1 MNGYTPFSIYIPF
14 IDSITFIRRQ
24 GEGFKLRLLRSV
36 SEYLVKDWW
45 WAMIYTR
52 SASRRGKSL
61 MWAKLCLYYRFALK
75 IPNSEPIPEYSV
87 EFFFFLFLSKV
98 SAGANRNCVVTSSWG
113 IQSCVWHIT
122 PVMSRQSA

>member
-1 MNGYTPFSIYIPF
+1 M
-14 IDSITFIRRQ
+14 
-24 GEGFKLRLLRSV
+24 
-36 SEYLVKDWW
+36 
-45 WAMIYTR
+45 
-52 SASRRGKSL
+52 GKSL

-87 EFFFFLFLSKV
+87 KFFFFLFLSKV

-113 IQSCVWHIT
+113 IQSCVRHIT

>member
-1 MNGYTPFSIYIPF
+1 
-14 IDSITFIRRQ
+14 
-24 GEGFKLRLLRSV
+24 
-36 SEYLVKDWW
+36 
-45 WAMIYTR
+45 
-52 SASRRGKSL
+52 

-87 EFFFFLFLSKV
+87 EFFFFLFYFFFFQNSPPEPTAIVLLPRR
-98 SAGANRNCVVTSSWG
+98 GG